1 MDATPGTQSVDRA
14 ARLLVAVLQS
24 PRPVTFTDLQRS
36 SGLAKSTVSRILSSL
51 ERHGLILRAEDGT
64 LGPGSILTRFAHSSQ
79 PHDALISLAAPY
91 LQALSEATGETIN
104 LAVLI
109 GNGIGNEN
117 GNENGNGIGNEVEQ
131 IDQVDCTY
139 LMGNVNWVGQRVPLH
154 CSALGKVFL
163 AAGAELPSGRLERRT
178 DRTISTRQALEAD
191 LAIVRERGWAIAD
204 SELEP
209 GLIAVAAPVHSAE
222 GVVIAA
228 ISISGPALRITAAR
242 AAAFG
247 ELLVATTGEL
257 SADLG
262 FPHRKISLPPKK
274 RKASA

>member
-79 PHDALISLAAPY
+79 PHDALISRAAPY

-104 LAVLI
+104 LAVL
-109 GNGIGNEN
+109 
-117 GNENGNGIGNEVEQ
+117 IGNEVEQ

-247 ELLVATTGEL
+247 QLLVATTGEL